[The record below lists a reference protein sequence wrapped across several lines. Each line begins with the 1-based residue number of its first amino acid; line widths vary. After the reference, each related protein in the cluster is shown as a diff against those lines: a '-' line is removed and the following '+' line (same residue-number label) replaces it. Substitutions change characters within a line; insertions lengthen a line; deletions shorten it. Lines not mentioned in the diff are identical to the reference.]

1 MPKNA
6 SLTMMRSSAPGLRD
20 AEAKRQS
27 AAFWSG
33 TVTNFCRSKQ
43 GWPVYRPIR
52 RCFSIYAGQRSCW
65 VNELR
70 QISPGSKFR
79 TAVGP
84 PVKPSI
90 ARTWPA
96 DILTIDGQIQKT
108 FHILIPRWHLTS
120 PLPALLSQNP
130 ETSSTSDTSFTVTC
144 PILTPFA
151 AAWTIM
157 FVSPLSATNSTIRS
171 AGKRS
176 T

>member
-6 SLTMMRSSAPGLRD
+6 SLTMMRSSAPGLSD

-33 TVTNFCRSKQ
+33 TATNVCRSKQ

-52 RCFSIYAGQRSCW
+52 RCFSIYAGQRSCR

-70 QISPGSKFR
+70 QILPGSKFR
-79 TAVGP
+79 IAVGP

-108 FHILIPRWHLTS
+108 FHILIPRWRLTS
-120 PLPALLSQNP
+120 ALEIRSSLPSRQ
-130 ETSSTSDTSFTVTC
+130 
-144 PILTPFA
+144 
-151 AAWTIM
+151 M
-157 FVSPLSATNSTIRS
+157 SATPTGHLQPTFANSP
-171 AGKRS
+171 AGRPPGAS
-176 T
+176 RAGVPLLLRVPS